1 MWNNINFVLS
11 QTYMH
16 RQSRVNGRRA
26 QTFQQS
32 NTRSDSLS
40 RCSEV
45 TQMKFPPGSKFTGS
59 DSFVFEYI
67 FLQATHVFICFACQ
81 WTYQAFAFLNKG
93 HTASELGKLLKNL
106 CSFHCLLSRTTFN
119 IYKVSILFS
128 PSLKQNLMYEPYSFK
143 SVKIAKGTTHPC
155 T

>member
-1 MWNNINFVLS
+1 MLGRGRVWNNINFVLS
-11 QTYMH
+11 QKYTH
-16 RQSRVNGRRA
+16 RQTRVNTRRA
-26 QTFQQS
+26 QTLQQS
-32 NTRSDSLS
+32 NTCSDSLT

-81 WTYQAFAFLNKG
+81 WTYQAIAIHNKG
-93 HTASELGKLLKNL
+93 HTASEIGRPLKNL
-106 CSFHCLLSRTTFN
+106 CYFHCLLSRTTCS

-128 PSLKQNLMYEPYSFK
+128 PSLKQNLMYEPCSFK
-143 SVKIAKGTTHPC
+143 SVIL
-155 T
+155 